1 MGAQRSSSDTG
12 ERVKERAGAHA
23 VIKGAITCAMLGALG
38 IPCAAGSVEGQAGT
52 AVRLRPT
59 ASIRAQGPSSLS
71 GTGGASRSDL
81 PPGRMF
87 GVPASGTGAVGAL
100 GVSRRTNTVR
110 IWKLDVPVELVAL
123 GEMLFRE
130 EGFAGFSDAD
140 GVRRVSVGFTTS
152 PGFGLDVR
160 IKLPR

>member
-1 MGAQRSSSDTG
+1 
-12 ERVKERAGAHA
+12 
-23 VIKGAITCAMLGALG
+23 
-38 IPCAAGSVEGQAGT
+38 
-52 AVRLRPT
+52 
-59 ASIRAQGPSSLS
+59 
-71 GTGGASRSDL
+71 
-81 PPGRMF
+81 MF

-130 EGFAGFSDAD
+130 EGFAGLFREEGFAGFSDAD